1 MQPIRTVYS
10 KLPNT
15 LTIPEEFQNISA
27 EVIIWPLEPENTE
40 SKKKRPFGLAKDIF
54 EVPNTFFEPFG
65 LFLAVLAHFGSFF
78 NESN

>member
-1 MQPIRTVYS
+1 MGEKQMQPIRTVYS

-27 EVIIWPLEPENTE
+27 EVIIWPLEPQNTE

-54 EVPNTFFEPFG
+54 EFPNTFFEPLPDQILSDFE
-65 LFLAVLAHFGSFF
+65 AI
-78 NESN
+78 